1 MPVFPHVSKVRHKDS
16 VLGWI
21 SYYGVTHQDS
31 YRVST
36 PRYCKIAREEIDLHR
51 YALVLL
57 AVFGMSIVAGA
68 QIKKLRVLG
77 APGVTQS
84 DQKDWDNTLSTSASV
99 LTLDCQKCSPIHTVA
114 IPVAQIGGLK
124 YGQNAYHHWVSGIVT
139 GVFSLGVGA
148 IVGFMPHHQHFFSV
162 DLKDG
167 KVLAIQADKSDYKQV
182 AEMLENSAGL
192 PIEVSAKDAHFL
204 AGFNTKVVAE
214 PAASH

>member
-1 MPVFPHVSKVRHKDS
+1 MTKAQGR
-16 VLGWI
+16 LWGA
-21 SYYGVTHQDS
+21 GELVTTDITDEDS
-31 YRVST
+31 YRIKMRGCRT
-36 PRYCKIAREEIDLHR
+36 IAPEVIDLRR
-51 YALVLL
+51 YSLVLL
-57 AVFGMSIVAGA
+57 AVFGISMVAGA

-84 DQKDWDNTLSTSASV
+84 DQKDWDNTLSTSANV
-99 LTLDCQKCSPIHTVA
+99 LTLDCRKCNPIQTVA
-114 IPVAQIGGLK
+114 IPVAEIQKLQ

-167 KVLAIQADKSDYKQV
+167 KVLAIQADKGDYKQV

-192 PIEVSAKDAHFL
+192 PIEVNAKDAHFL

-214 PAASH
+214 PVASH

>member
-1 MPVFPHVSKVRHKDS
+1 MR
-16 VLGWI
+16 
-21 SYYGVTHQDS
+21 
-31 YRVST
+31 
-36 PRYCKIAREEIDLHR
+36 R

-57 AVFGMSIVAGA
+57 AVFGISIAAGA
-68 QIKKLRVLG
+68 QITKLRVLG

-84 DQKDWDNTLSTSASV
+84 DLKDWHNTLSASASV

-114 IPVAQIGGLK
+114 IPVAQIKELH

-167 KVLAIQADKSDYKQV
+167 KVLAIQADKHDYKQV
-182 AEMLENSAGL
+182 AAMLENSAGL

-204 AGFNTKVVAE
+204 SGFNTKVVAE
-214 PAASH
+214 AAASH

>member
-1 MPVFPHVSKVRHKDS
+1 MR
-16 VLGWI
+16 
-21 SYYGVTHQDS
+21 
-31 YRVST
+31 
-36 PRYCKIAREEIDLHR
+36 R

-57 AVFGMSIVAGA
+57 AVFGVSIVANA

-84 DQKDWDNTLSTSASV
+84 DQKDWNNTLSVSGNV
-99 LTLDCQKCSPIHTVA
+99 LTLDCRKCNPIQTVA
-114 IPVAQIGGLK
+114 IPVAQIEKLQ

-182 AEMLENSAGL
+182 AAMLENTAGL

-204 AGFNTKVVAE
+204 SGFNTKVVAE
-214 PAASH
+214 PVASH